1 MVNTKI
7 TPRKD
12 PKCPMCP
19 YRTSDP
25 EAMRAHLVTCGL
37 DKMEKRLSCED
48 CSYVTEKQSNL
59 TRHKKAHHSIGQIM
73 KEQVSLIDQD
83 TEQVKVRD
91 ERLKD
96 SCDSKED
103 WEKADPGD
111 LDDIIGAS
119 CSQISSE
126 DESADH
132 LEKEDL
138 KQIDPTVRKLT
149 CPIPVFNP
157 MKKLM
162 SAKDRLTTKLKIA
175 PSVFRPKVIQ
185 LIKADEPSSEPK
197 KVKTSAT
204 MISTV
209 VQTDPI
215 KSRHTVW
222 KTSRCQEDGRDIE
235 IVEMK
240 EYEEYGK
247 EKKTQEPRT
256 QEEFHLKTN

>member
-19 YRTSDP
+19 YRRSDP

-59 TRHKKAHHSIGQIM
+59 TRNKKAHHSIGQIM

-111 LDDIIGAS
+111 LDDIIVAS

-126 DESADH
+126 DESADNS
-132 LEKEDL
+132 EKEDL

-157 MKKLM
+157 KKKLM
-162 SAKDRLTTKLKIA
+162 SAKDRLTAKLKIA

-185 LIKADEPSSEPK
+185 PPKRKPTATVTKADEPSIEPK
-197 KVKTSAT
+197 KLKTSAT
-204 MISTV
+204 MISTG

-222 KTSRCQEDGRDIE
+222 KTSRYQEDGRDIE

-240 EYEEYGK
+240 EFEEY
-247 EKKTQEPRT
+247 
-256 QEEFHLKTN
+256 